1 MIVFAHFISQL
12 KNALNNRKAFIIF
25 PKNALFFCFLRI
37 LFFEGFIT
45 SVIEIH
51 PGKLIK
57 VYLKYTSKG
66 FSCIKKIKLLTT
78 SSKSIPLQFNDLSKI
93 TQGVG
98 LFIVSTPKGLVTNHF
113 CLKYK
118 LGGILLCF
126 II

>member
-1 MIVFAHFISQL
+1 MTLFANFISQL
-12 KNALNNRKAFIIF
+12 KNALNNKKAFIIF

-37 LFFEGFIT
+37 LFFEGFIS
-45 SVIEIH
+45 SVVEIR

-57 VYLKYTSKG
+57 VYLKYNTNGSP
-66 FSCIKKIKLLTT
+66 SIKKIKLL
-78 SSKSIPLQFNDLSKI
+78 SSPGNSKHLQFNEISKL

-98 LFIVSTPKGLVTNHF
+98 LLIISTPKGLLTNHL

-118 LGGILLCF
+118 LGGTLLCF

>member
-1 MIVFAHFISQL
+1 MIVFANFISQL
-12 KNALNNRKAFIIF
+12 KNALNNNKAFIIF
-25 PKNALFFCFLRI
+25 PKNALFLCFLRI

-51 PGKLIK
+51 SGKLIK
-57 VYLKYTSKG
+57 VYLKYNANGS
-66 FSCIKKIKLLTT
+66 SCIKKIKLLSTPG
-78 SSKSIPLQFNDLSKI
+78 KAIPMQFNELSKI
-93 TQGVG
+93 TQGAG
-98 LFIVSTPKGLVTNHF
+98 ILIVSTPKGLVTNQF